1 MVLNETIAQWNSV
14 STYRTLYPK
23 TEEYMFFSSAHK
35 MLFKIDYMLGHRTSL
50 NKFKRI
56 ETISRTLTDQNGM
69 KLETK

>member
-1 MVLNETIAQWNSV
+1 
-14 STYRTLYPK
+14 
-23 TEEYMFFSSAHK
+23 MFFSSAHK